1 MVDDITR
8 GDEFHTHTH
17 LEEMYYFIKWKA
29 AKSIGTAMGQS
40 AGSRHGILIEFNKQT
55 LPDGFVVRALCSQ
68 THLSINVH

>member
-29 AKSIGTAMGQS
+29 AKSIGTECQ
-40 AGSRHGILIEFNKQT
+40 EQT
-55 LPDGFVVRALCSQ
+55 WHP
-68 THLSINVH
+68 H